1 MLTALI
7 DHLAWADALTLASL
21 RAVPAGSPERERAV
35 AIYAHLAGSA
45 HVWLARLEGRTP
57 EHPVWPALDL
67 EAAATLS
74 RETSAALRA
83 LAERSD
89 EAELG
94 RVVTYRTSGGQ
105 SFENTVG
112 DILTHVALHGSYHR
126 GQLAL
131 LARQGGGDPAATDFI
146 VFARRM
152 DVPGRRR
159 V

>member
-7 DHLAWADALTLASL
+7 DHLAWADALTLDAL
-21 RAVPAGSPERERAV
+21 RSMPSTSPERERSLK
-35 AIYAHLAGSA
+35 IYAHLAGSA

-67 EAAATLS
+67 EQAAALS

-83 LAERSD
+83 LAERSG
-89 EAELG
+89 EADLA
-94 RVVTYRTSGGQ
+94 RVVIYRTSAGQ

-146 VFARRM
+146 VFAR
-152 DVPGRRR
+152 DADAPGRGPS
-159 V
+159 